1 MRDEIYAMGGTCV
14 DYSDVYT
21 PAEIIDLYEN
31 ALSQLK
37 SNAAKALYKELCKG
51 DDFSLSFKD
60 MERIDPDAEGFYELE
75 DQGFLIYDSWTTDDE
90 ELNPGYEMIYSF
102 DMFGG
107 CRAFYRD
114 GQKFYM

>member
-1 MRDEIYAMGGTCV
+1 MRKTFMAMGGTCV

-37 SNAAKALYKELCKG
+37 SDAAKALYKELCKG
-51 DDFSLSFKD
+51 DDFSLSFED
-60 MERIDPDAEGFYELE
+60 MERIDPDAEGLYELE
-75 DQGFLIYDSWTTDDE
+75 DLGFLIYDEWATEDE
-90 ELNPGYEMIYSF
+90 EFNSGYEMIYSF

-114 GQKFYM
+114 GMKYYI